1 MNTVIPNNNAVNS
14 IFGHCLVITLSEHQH
29 LKLQHNK
36 KNKSESHV
44 TSKGRKTKEKGTQ
57 PLQLLVQCNVHWAHS
72 PFKK

>member
-1 MNTVIPNNNAVNS
+1 MQS
-14 IFGHCLVITLSEHQH
+14 FKLDFWSLFGHYFRCAEH

-36 KNKSESHV
+36 KNKREGHV

-57 PLQLLVQCNVHWAHS
+57 PLQLLVQCKVQRAHG